1 MTPLKAFIGHSFTAD
16 DEAVVRAFLKFFDQI
31 RDMNIGFS
39 WEHAEPAEPKEL
51 AEKVLRLMH
60 DKNLFIGICTKK
72 EAAIIPSNLTLGIW
86 NKNILKASRDSFSW
100 KTSDWII
107 QEIGLAIGKGMELI
121 LLVESGVR
129 PPGGL
134 QGNKE
139 WIPFDC
145 QSPEK
150 SFGKILEMIQSLI
163 PKAKAVTSEEAEVPT
178 AAVERS
184 DREQTQEQDWLK
196 PRPDW
201 QRSDFE
207 FALFHAILLGDKEN
221 EKAIVQT
228 YSATEDGQS
237 SQKRDSWEAYYE
249 LTCLKYGKGGK
260 LTTLDELAAKHP
272 ENTEVLNYRAQGYR
286 HYGEHEKAAYYFE
299 TAAQKAGGRSEE
311 LDLYGDAALA
321 FARAARTTEANR
333 VIEQMKSIALEG
345 ENGEIQLLYALRG
358 IAEIETANDRFCGLT
373 EKILDLRPGDID
385 LRFNLAYKYSQ
396 DGATEDLSLY
406 HYLKI
411 PYHERTPIAWN
422 NLGVQFDHFELNN
435 KSVKAYQKSDE
446 LGETLAMSNLA
457 QKLIKAGFLKE
468 AEDIC
473 NRAIKKEDYHK
484 NVGHAIT
491 RIRDV
496 PETEEDKEGEIIKKA
511 APICEFFRDYGQA
524 LAKKAVGEHDGRWKG
539 PNCELRITIKGNSF
553 IAEGGYEQS
562 ESGLIFFLTTN
573 PGGTPTVSKY
583 LVRYQGSILGKAVK
597 AVFTQSKVGESPQ
610 TLLGGASNET
620 AVLMI
625 LSDSLEEIRVY
636 EKDSKKE
643 NKFYKINRVS

>member
-1 MTPLKAFIGHSFTAD
+1 MIPLKAFIGHSFTAD

-31 RDMNIGFS
+31 REMNIGFS

-60 DKNLFIGICTKK
+60 DKNLFIGICTTK
-72 EAAIIPSNLTLGIW
+72 EAVILPSKLTQGSW
-86 NKNILKASRDSFSW
+86 NKNILKASKESVSW

-107 QEIGLAIGKGMELI
+107 QEVGLAIGKGMDVI
-121 LLVESGVR
+121 LLVENGVR
-129 PPGGL
+129 QPGGL
-134 QGNKE
+134 LGNKE
-139 WIPFDC
+139 WIPFDR

-150 SFGKILEMIQSLI
+150 SFGKVLEMIQSLI
-163 PKAKAVTSEEAEVPT
+163 PKAKTVTSGEGEVRT

-184 DREQTQEQDWLK
+184 DSEPRQEEEWLK

-201 QRSDFE
+201 QREDFE
-207 FALFHAILLGDKEN
+207 FALLHTVFLGEKEKEN
-221 EKAIVQT
+221 AIVEA
-228 YSATEDGQS
+228 YLATEDGQS
-237 SQKRDSWEAYYE
+237 SHKRNSWEAYHE
-249 LTCLKYGKGGK
+249 LIVLRYGKGGK
-260 LTTLDELAAKHP
+260 LTNLDELAAKYP
-272 ENTEVLNYRAQGYR
+272 ENAEVLKHRAEGYQF
-286 HYGEHEKAAYYFE
+286 YGEHEKAACYFE
-299 TAAQKAGGRSEE
+299 IAAQKAGGGSEA
-311 LDLYGDAALA
+311 LDRYGDAALA
-321 FARAARTTEANR
+321 FTRAARIPEANR
-333 VIEQMKSIALEG
+333 VVEQMKSIAPEG
-345 ENGEIQLLYALRG
+345 ENGKIQLLYTLRG
-358 IAEIETANDRFCGLT
+358 IAEIENANDHFCSLT

-411 PYHERTPIAWN
+411 PYRERTSITWN
-422 NLGVQFDHFELNN
+422 NLGVQFEHFELDN
-435 KSVKAYQKSDE
+435 KSVTAYQKSDE

-473 NRAIKKEDYHK
+473 NRAIKEKDYHK

-496 PETEEDKEGEIIKKA
+496 PEIEKSKEEEIIKKA
-511 APICEFFRDYGQA
+511 APISEFFRDYGQA
-524 LAKKAVGEHDGRWKG
+524 LAKKTVGEHEGRWKG
-539 PNCELRITIKGNSF
+539 PKCELRLTIKSNSF
-553 IAEGGYEQS
+553 IAEGSYERS
-562 ESGLIFFLTTN
+562 ESGLIFFHLTT

-597 AVFTQSKVGESPQ
+597 AVFTQSKEGESPQ

-643 NKFYKINRVS
+643 DKFYKINRLS